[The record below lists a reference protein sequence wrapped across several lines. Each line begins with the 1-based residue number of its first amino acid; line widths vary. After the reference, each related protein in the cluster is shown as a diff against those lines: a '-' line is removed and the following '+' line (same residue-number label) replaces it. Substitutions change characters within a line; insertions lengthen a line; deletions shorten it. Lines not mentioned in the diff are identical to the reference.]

1 MKEQPPP
8 SQVRAGRRRSTS
20 PAQAKTAPAPSSAP
34 TQHVE
39 SVSLIAPV
47 EAGRELRIPRPDGG
61 TIVLEI
67 AGVVDAIAGNVDAYF
82 ERARAWFDRQPEELA
97 LFEER
102 EPFIRSRRELAG
114 FAAASQSDPALAPP
128 SVKAALRLELPHTDE
143 YPATGAVAQPQSAVE
158 GDQYHA
164 TGAFERRSVSSYIIA
179 RPEERVPTET
189 GLALRH
195 VEGELVA
202 TVEMRPLQRRGGV
215 TDEALARVAEIAS
228 HLSPLDD
235 DLLDLLVSNA
245 RKNGVDENGWATI
258 VLSDI
263 AEARDTVAYRH
274 LENGRVHRD
283 GIRRETLEEIYER
296 LRGLELLHVYVGRD
310 IIRGAEAAEFDRVF
324 AIRRVLTDLDDPS
337 KVIAIRYEFGTS
349 SAWRTTDILA
359 PTRLLQLDARRS
371 GPAKKVGRYFFQHA
385 READAQRRIVLDVRT
400 VLADLRR
407 PLDDPNPKRGRRWLE
422 DNLQELVRERVLASW
437 GYIETGGSHSDR
449 FLGRYGWWK
458 RWLTLHVYVVLPAPT
473 TSHDPT
479 LDGGSR

>member
-1 MKEQPPP
+1 MISRPRSATARKKTPP
-8 SQVRAGRRRSTS
+8 STPIDVA
-20 PAQAKTAPAPSSAP
+20 
-34 TQHVE
+34 QHVE
-39 SVSLIAPV
+39 SVSLVAPV
-47 EAGRELRIPRPDGG
+47 ASGRTLRIPRPDGG
-61 TIVLEI
+61 MVVLEI
-67 AGVVDAIAGNVDAYF
+67 DDVVDDIAGGVDAYF

-97 LFEER
+97 LFEES
-102 EPFIRSRRELAG
+102 EPFVRSRRELAG
-114 FAAASQSDPALAPP
+114 FAAASQSDPILAPP
-128 SVKAALRLELPHTDE
+128 SAKVSLRLELPPTGE
-143 YPATGAVAQPQSAVE
+143 FPTTGAVAEPQSAVE
-158 GDQYHA
+158 GDRYHA

-202 TVEMRPLQRRGGV
+202 TIEMRPPRRRGGV

-245 RKNGVDENGWATI
+245 RKNGVDANGWATI

-274 LENGRVHRD
+274 LEDGRVHRD

-310 IIRGAEAAEFDRVF
+310 VIRGAEAAEFDRVF
-324 AIRRVLTDLDDPS
+324 AIRRVLTDPDDPS

-385 READAQRRIVLDVRT
+385 READAQCRIVLDVRT
-400 VLADLRR
+400 ILADLRR

-422 DNLQELVRERVLASW
+422 DNLHELVRERVLASW
-437 GYIETGGSHSDR
+437 GYVETGGSHLDS

-458 RWLTLHVYVVLPAPT
+458 QWLTLHVFVVLPAPTT

>member
-1 MKEQPPP
+1 VTP
-8 SQVRAGRRRSTS
+8 SD
-20 PAQAKTAPAPSSAP
+20 SALR
-34 TQHVE
+34 VE
-39 SVSLIAPV
+39 SDSLVAPV
-47 EAGRELRIPRPDGG
+47 ESGRALRIPRPDGG
-61 TIVLEI
+61 TIILEI
-67 AGVVDAIAGNVDAYF
+67 ADVVDDSAGSVDAYF
-82 ERARAWFDRQPEELA
+82 DRARAWFDRQPEELA
-97 LFEER
+97 LFEQR
-102 EPFIRSRRELAG
+102 EPFVRSRRELAG

-128 SVKAALRLELPHTDE
+128 FAKVALGLELPQTDE
-143 YPATGAVAQPQSAVE
+143 YSATSAMAEPQSAVE
-158 GDQYHA
+158 GDRYHA

-189 GLALRH
+189 GLALQH

-202 TVEMRPLQRRGGV
+202 TVEMRPLHRRGDV

-245 RKNGVDENGWATI
+245 RKNGVDANGWATI

-274 LENGRVHRD
+274 LEDGRVHRD
-283 GIRRETLEEIYER
+283 GIRRETLDEIYER

-310 IIRGAEAAEFDRVF
+310 LIRGAEAAEFDRVF
-324 AIRRVLTDLDDPS
+324 AIRRVLTDPDDPS
-337 KVIAIRYEFGTS
+337 RVIAIRYEFGTS

-385 READAQRRIVLDVRT
+385 RKADAQRRIVLDVRT
-400 VLADLRR
+400 ILADLRR

-422 DNLQELVRERVLASW
+422 DNLQELVRECVLDSW
-437 GYIETGGSHSDR
+437 GYIETGGSHADG

-458 RWLTLHVYVVLPAPT
+458 RWLELHVYVVLPAPT